1 MLALPDTLTYPQALA
16 AASSLSAQIA
26 NQDSAVV
33 IDARA
38 LTEFDSSTLAVLLAS
53 RRAALIAGKGF
64 SVTGMP
70 AQLRQ
75 LASLY
80 GVAELIPATA

>member
-16 AASSLSAQIA
+16 VSSSLSVQIA
-26 NQDSAVV
+26 HQASAVV

-70 AQLRQ
+70 VQLRQ